1 MNEVVNNVPV
11 VVEAAKGVESLGPVG
26 ILFLVIVVLSGILF
40 YKFKTDKSSN
50 DVSNKMTELTNVT
63 AAANIANKELSE
75 SRMSLISHQLDEIK
89 RELEKKPDGSQLD
102 EIRKAIERIE
112 GLFLKK

>member
-11 VVEAAKGVESLGPVG
+11 VVETAKGVEALGPVG
-26 ILFLVIVVLSGILF
+26 ILFLVVVVLSAILF
-40 YKFKTDKSSN
+40 YKFKTDNSSK

-89 RELEKKPDGSQLD
+89 RELEKMPNKSQLE
-102 EIRKAIERIE
+102 EIRKAIEKIE
-112 GLFLKK
+112 EFFLKK